1 MFVVLTQ
8 KTQLK
13 KWLVIVMIQLYICG
27 QMINALIVTVSK
39 VTYMPKNVN
48 ESLED
53 KPVIRDLQDFQLKF
67 MVLEVMHFNL

>member
-39 VTYMPKNVN
+39 VTYMPENVN

-53 KPVIRDLQDFQLKF
+53 KPVIRD
-67 MVLEVMHFNL
+67 

>member
-39 VTYMPKNVN
+39 VTYMPENVN